1 MKIGEPKLILF
12 LLFLSVFL
20 TLNNAASS
28 LAAASSKIALSN
40 NPFRSLLPEKNNSV
54 SLTQSLS
61 KSVLTKKQNP
71 ARKKKKVPEKLTVS
85 SAATQLSEVKT
96 STRTD
101 ISSRTKQLTEA
112 LILKDILET
121 SEGRYVFID
130 ENKVT
135 YVVQEGE
142 WLEKVFVKTIYDN
155 SVELQEIDGD
165 TTIILTLQP

>member
-1 MKIGEPKLILF
+1 MKIGEPKLIKS
-12 LLFLSVFL
+12 LLFFSVLL
-20 TLNNAASS
+20 TLNNTASS
-28 LAAASSKIALSN
+28 LAVASSKVAQSN
-40 NPFRSLLPEKNNSV
+40 NHFRSLLPENNNSV

-61 KSVLTKKQNP
+61 KSVLIKKENP
-71 ARKKKKVPEKLTVS
+71 AQEKKKAQKNLTVS
-85 SAATQLSEVKT
+85 STATQLSDVKT

-101 ISSRTKQLTEA
+101 ISSRTKQLTET

-130 ENKVT
+130 ENKVS

-155 SVELQEIDGD
+155 TVELQEIDGD

>member
-1 MKIGEPKLILF
+1 MKIREPKLIQSF
-12 LLFLSVFL
+12 LFLSVLL

-28 LAAASSKIALSN
+28 LAVASSKVEQSN
-40 NPFRSLLPEKNNSV
+40 NPFRSLLPENNNSV

-71 ARKKKKVPEKLTVS
+71 AREKKKVPENLTVS

-130 ENKVT
+130 ENQVT

>member
-1 MKIGEPKLILF
+1 MKLGEPKLIQS
-12 LLFLSVFL
+12 LLFLSVLL

-28 LAAASSKIALSN
+28 LAVASSKVAQSN
-40 NPFRSLLPEKNNSV
+40 NPFRSLLPENNNSV

-71 ARKKKKVPEKLTVS
+71 AREKKKVPKNLTVS
-85 SAATQLSEVKT
+85 TAATQLSEVKT

-130 ENKVT
+130 ENKVS

>member
-1 MKIGEPKLILF
+1 MQQVVWLLPPQKSHRLIIPFVVCCLKIIS
-12 LLFLSVFL
+12 LFLSLVSFKICPDKK
-20 TLNNAASS
+20 TKSCPKNKKAA
-28 LAAASSKIALSN
+28 K
-40 NPFRSLLPEKNNSV
+40 
-54 SLTQSLS
+54 
-61 KSVLTKKQNP
+61 
-71 ARKKKKVPEKLTVS
+71 KLTVS
-85 SAATQLSEVKT
+85 SKTTQLPEIKT

-121 SEGRYVFID
+121 SEGRYAFID

-142 WLEKVFVKTIYDN
+142 WLEKVFVKTIYNN

>member
-1 MKIGEPKLILF
+1 MKIGEPKLILS

-28 LAAASSKIALSN
+28 LDAASSKVAQTN
-40 NPFRSLLPEKNNSV
+40 NPFRSLLPENNKSV

-71 ARKKKKVPEKLTVS
+71 VPKNKKAAKKLTVS
-85 SAATQLSEVKT
+85 SKTTQLPEIKT

-121 SEGRYVFID
+121 SEGRYAFID

-142 WLEKVFVKTIYDN
+142 WLEKVFVKTIYNN
-155 SVELQEIDGD
+155 SVELQEIDGY

>member
-20 TLNNAASS
+20 SLNNAASS
-28 LAAASSKIALSN
+28 LDAASSKVAQTN
-40 NPFRSLLPEKNNSV
+40 NPFSSLLPENNKSV

-71 ARKKKKVPEKLTVS
+71 ARTNKKAATKLTVS
-85 SAATQLSEVKT
+85 SAATQLPEIKT

-121 SEGRYVFID
+121 SEGRYAFID